1 MVITEIMPEDVLA
14 CCRKA
19 LGLPVAPDDPID
31 EILLAGLLRR
41 TAGILCP
48 CSRASLRAS
57 LLESLHELAPNEQK
71 LPEAIDAVIEGLII
85 GGDLLELNDVATVD
99 PDVKGTWVFA
109 APPSFIVRTGG
120 SVFLIGVVP
129 DQDTFLPP
137 SLASRITY
145 GRFTRILEPQP
156 GEDLANDLREE
167 GLQELS
173 EDVWLKAPKPE
184 PAQDALLGME
194 QHLNAMPP
202 SGGFEGLQI
211 LDPNRRVT
219 YYKGRWCAPAR
230 HHDGDF
236 VGRRPQDYGAPIWC
250 FVALQNGVP
259 VRLLDLP
266 LKKTRWRACDVA
278 WHLQMA
284 IDSCNANP
292 QLYRRIADG
301 DRVRFDFFSP
311 LPQWSERRLM
321 ILGRP
326 EPRGGSLIS
335 YSLPAGTADQEERF
349 LQKRLWLA
357 RTEDS
362 D

>member
-1 MVITEIMPEDVLA
+1 MIAEIMPEDVLDG
-14 CCRKA
+14 CRKA
-19 LGLPVAPDDPID
+19 LSLPVASGDPID
-31 EILLAGLLRR
+31 ETLLAGLLRR

-48 CSRASLRAS
+48 CSRASLRAA
-57 LLESLHELAPNEQK
+57 LLESLYGLAPNEQEF
-71 LPEAIDAVIEGLII
+71 PEAIDAVIEGLII

-109 APPSFIVRTGG
+109 APPSFVVRAGG
-120 SVFLIGVVP
+120 SVFLTGVVP

-137 SLASRITY
+137 SLTSRITY
-145 GRFTRILEPQP
+145 ERFTRVLEPQP
-156 GEDLANDLREE
+156 DEDLASELREE

-184 PAQDALLGME
+184 PAQDFLLGME
-194 QHLNAMPP
+194 RHLNTMPP
-202 SGGFEGLQI
+202 SGALEGLQI
-211 LDPNRRVT
+211 LDPTRRVN
-219 YYKGRWCAPAR
+219 YYKGRWCAPTR
-230 HHDGDF
+230 HHGGSF

-250 FVALQNGVP
+250 FVALENGVP
-259 VRLLDLP
+259 AKVLDLP

-284 IDSCNANP
+284 IDSCNSNP
-292 QLYRRIADG
+292 QLYRRVAG
-301 DRVRFDFFSP
+301 GGHVRFDFFSP

-321 ILGRP
+321 IFGRP
-326 EPRGGSLIS
+326 EPRNGSLIS
-335 YSLPAGTADQEERF
+335 YSLPAAAADQEERF
-349 LQKRLWLA
+349 LQELLWLA